1 MPAEP
6 QASRPDVMI
15 TTVNQQLVEV
25 TLTGDVSTHALRA
38 LEERFDDPRL
48 QGAAH
53 WVLDVRG
60 VTRMELACAYA
71 LLRAVTLHSGT
82 TTVRGARRAVLRTL
96 QQAGLN
102 SAAVIEE

>member
-1 MPAEP
+1 
-6 QASRPDVMI
+6 MI
-15 TTVNQQLVEV
+15 NAVDHQHVEV
-25 TLTGDVSTHALRA
+25 TLTGDVSTHALRT
-38 LEERFDDPRL
+38 LEERLDDPRL

-53 WVLDVRG
+53 WVLDLRG
-60 VTRMELACAYA
+60 VTHIELACAYA

-82 TTVRGARRAVLRTL
+82 TTVRGPRRAVLRTL